1 MKPLPKEMMFFSKKT
16 SILTENFHRTRRNF
30 CYCKLPHTY
39 IQSAWQMN
47 SDEKNS
53 AELNS
58 LKLAKD
64 FFSKIIVQNDIPE
77 TFRDADGI
85 LHVNLIEFLLNPD
98 II

>member
-1 MKPLPKEMMFFSKKT
+1 
-16 SILTENFHRTRRNF
+16 
-30 CYCKLPHTY
+30 
-39 IQSAWQMN
+39 MN
-47 SDEKNS
+47 SDEKKS